1 MEDIQSF
8 EHKEIKINY
17 SLLIVGFLL
26 LSVFLTY
33 LIRSGFPKGI
43 IFLGFAFL
51 LMVVIFLRA
60 EYGIITLF
68 IYIVFIT
75 YFRRLFY
82 FSVGDVETFDILVVL
97 PEIGIAL
104 LFIRILIDIVVFK
117 KEIYWKN
124 NLTRKIDT
132 VDLWIIIILIYQ
144 FLEIFNP
151 ALKSPITGVLGFRS
165 FGIYFFLYF
174 AAKQYLNTPEKVNTL
189 VNIIIISSFVVGI
202 YGIKQMLF
210 GFNAGEQIF
219 ILSGKLSSLTVS
231 YSIRRIFA
239 TMNSP
244 LHAGAI
250 FIIGSIFSFNK
261 LQLSKT
267 LKEKI
272 WYGTILGTL
281 IFANIGTIQR
291 TNWVG
296 MVIVF
301 LFYFL
306 LQPGLLKKLN
316 FKMLASFVVILIISL
331 IIVSKINIQRGT
343 VEYRPYAL
351 FVEKFGSMRTPEKV
365 GSFKVRMEVWGNL
378 KEIIFTRP
386 FGFGLFTSKI
396 EGEVSYG
403 TDNAYF
409 SILLRNGV
417 VGLLIFLAG
426 FILIAL
432 QMIQIY
438 KMTLDQEFRLFIII
452 YISIIFAILAM
463 GIASVSHNLQPFTF
477 MLFIGLG
484 IVMNHKSITEEKS
497 TTMIPGS
504 TGVYFSRY
512 YR

>member
-1 MEDIQSF
+1 MEDIQAF

-17 SLLIVGFLL
+17 TLLIVGFLL
-26 LSVFLTY
+26 LSIFLTY

-43 IFLGFAFL
+43 IFLGFTFL
-51 LMVVIFLRA
+51 FIVIVFLRA

-68 IYIVFIT
+68 IYIAFIT
-75 YFRRLFY
+75 YFRKLFY
-82 FSVGDVETFDILVVL
+82 FSVGDVETFDILVIL
-97 PEIGIAL
+97 PELGIAF
-104 LFIRILIDIVVFK
+104 LFLRILIDIVVFK
-117 KEIYWKN
+117 KKIYWKN

-151 ALKSPITGVLGFRS
+151 ALKSPLTGVLGFRT
-165 FGIYFFLYF
+165 FGMYFFLYF
-174 AAKQYLNTPEKVNTL
+174 IAKQYLNKIEKVDAL
-189 VNIIIISSFVVGI
+189 VNIIIISSFIVGI

-210 GFNAGEQIF
+210 GFNAGEKIF
-219 ILSGKLSSLTVS
+219 ILSGKLTSITITHT
-231 YSIRRIFA
+231 IRRIFA

-261 LQLSKT
+261 LQVSKT
-267 LKEKI
+267 LKERI

-296 MVIVF
+296 TVIVF

-316 FKMLASFVVILIISL
+316 FKMIASFVIVLIISF
-331 IIVSKINIQRGT
+331 IIVSKINIKKGLI
-343 VEYRPYAL
+343 EYRPYEL
-351 FVEKFGSMRTPEKV
+351 FVDKFGSMRTPGEV
-365 GSFKVRMEVWGNL
+365 GSFKSRMELWKNL

-386 FGFGLFTSKI
+386 FGFGLFTSKV

-403 TDNAYF
+403 TDNAFF
-409 SILLRNGV
+409 SIILRNGL

-426 FILIAL
+426 FILIIL
-432 QMIQIY
+432 QVIQIY
-438 KMTLDQEFRLFIII
+438 KTTLDPKFKSFIIM
-452 YISIIFAILAM
+452 YISIIFAILTM
-463 GIASVSHNLQPFTF
+463 GIASVSYILQPFGF

-484 IVMNHKSITEEKS
+484 IVMNHKSITEEES
-497 TTMIPGS
+497 TTMIPSS